1 VELNQER
8 QDKEKHSVTHAL
20 RARQTS
26 ATDTP
31 KQDMDPEIQNMGRKK
46 LKSAGPGSESGKWQQ
61 ADVSDKRRQE
71 NITKVKQAHK
81 RCESSGWTQRS
92 PLPSPHNG
100 TVYWHDLLQRL
111 KIALL
116 SSMSWVF
123 HEEQHWDTRTNC

>member
-1 VELNQER
+1 VELHQER

-46 LKSAGPGSESGKWQQ
+46 LKSAGPGSESWQQ
-61 ADVSDKRRQE
+61 ADVADK
-71 NITKVKQAHK
+71 KHK

-92 PLPSPHNG
+92 PLPSPRNMERSNG
-100 TVYWHDLLQRL
+100 KTYCNV
-111 KIALL
+111 
-116 SSMSWVF
+116 
-123 HEEQHWDTRTNC
+123 

>member
-1 VELNQER
+1 MELNQER

-31 KQDMDPEIQNMGRKK
+31 KQDMDPENQNMGRKK

-81 RCESSGWTQRS
+81 GANRQVG
-92 PLPSPHNG
+92 HNG
-100 TVYWHDLLQRL
+100 PH
-111 KIALL
+111 
-116 SSMSWVF
+116 SSVHTMERSIGMTYCNV
-123 HEEQHWDTRTNC
+123 